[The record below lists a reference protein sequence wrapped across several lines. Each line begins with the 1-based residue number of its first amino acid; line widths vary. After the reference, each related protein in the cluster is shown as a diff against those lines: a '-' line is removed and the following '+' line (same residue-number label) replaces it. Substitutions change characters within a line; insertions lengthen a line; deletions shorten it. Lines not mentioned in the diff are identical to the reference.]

1 MKVKTLVALAA
12 SGLLAV
18 SFAHAAP
25 AALNTQLVD
34 DATGTQSAAPNDMN
48 ANVGTMDS
56 NSAGNPGAAS
66 SADGNPMGD
75 QNVADAGNDENTQDT
90 ATGDSDY

>member
-12 SGLLAV
+12 SSLLAV

-34 DATGTQSAAPNDMN
+34 DATSTQSTTPNEMN
-48 ANVGTMDS
+48 TNVGTMDS
-56 NSAGNPGAAS
+56 NNTANPGAATS
-66 SADGNPMGD
+66 TDGNPMND
-75 QNVADAGNDENTQDT
+75 QGATTTNSDEDTQDT